1 MGKREFEAKLRAQLD
16 EWEAEI
22 NRLRAK
28 ADVAEAKA
36 RVKYHEEIEEL
47 RVQKREAEARLE
59 ELSNSGDDAWEDMKA
74 GMESAWKN
82 LGDAVNRATARF
94 K

>member
-1 MGKREFEAKLRAQLD
+1 MGKKEFENKLRAQLD
-16 EWEAEI
+16 QWEAEI

-28 ADVAEAKA
+28 ADVAQAEA

-47 RVQKREAEARLE
+47 RVQKREAEARLD
-59 ELSNSGDDAWEDMKA
+59 ELNNAGDDAWEDMKA

-82 LGDAVNRATARF
+82 LGDAVNKAAARF